1 MKKITAFAI
10 HTTGEGQRAAYTYSI
25 IDDNGTVV
33 AQNKRGEVVLMTP
46 ETLKAANNLY
56 KFLETKIPE

>member
-46 ETLKAANNLY
+46 ETLKAANTL
-56 KFLETKIPE
+56 

>member
-1 MKKITAFAI
+1 MNKITAFAI
-10 HTTGEGQRAAYTYSI
+10 HTTGLGIQAAYTYSI

-33 AQNKRGEVVLMTP
+33 AQNKRGEVVLMTT
-46 ETLKAANNLY
+46 ETLKAANTLY